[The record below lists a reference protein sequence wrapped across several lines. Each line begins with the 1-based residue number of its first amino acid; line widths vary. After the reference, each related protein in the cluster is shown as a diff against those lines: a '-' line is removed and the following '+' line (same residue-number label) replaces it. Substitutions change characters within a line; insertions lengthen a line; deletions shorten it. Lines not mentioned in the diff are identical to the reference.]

1 MQLLPLEEL
10 GGRVVG
16 RTIQFGV
23 LLPALNPGAGFSVTV
38 RVIHEVDQFRQDVPP
53 LTVALQHRIH
63 DTYGDLWSGV
73 VDLDR
78 PPEGAGPSWGRD
90 GRYVYRLCVNRG
102 NDILDWVIDP
112 FARDFGVGKLSAVVV
127 GDSPFDWGADEAA
140 WRTPEAE
147 DLVFYEVNLAEIA
160 RDLPAATARIPYL
173 ADLGVNCLQL
183 MPVNNVLSEID
194 WGYLPSAYF
203 GVDERLGSRE
213 QLQRLIAEAHQFGL
227 AVVLDAVYGHTS
239 TEFAFVEVYRHFAIP
254 NNPFMADYAKN
265 LFSES
270 TGFQF
275 PLTKDY
281 FFTVNHLWLD
291 VYHVDGFRYDC
302 VPNYWNGPFEGYG
315 ELCYET
321 YQHIKR
327 HAVDGTHWQ
336 RFMNNGRINVIQCA
350 EQLEAPV
357 EVLNRTYSSSTWQN
371 ETLAAAA
378 ATARGGDGALGRLG
392 AAFGLAGYPEVSA
405 FGADVI
411 HQAPLQYIEN
421 HDHPR
426 FLCLFGTQQ
435 PDSRRNILFER
446 GDRSQWYRIQPYLI
460 GMLTAK
466 GAPLLFQGQELCE
479 DYFLPDDG
487 LGRVAL
493 LRPVQWEY
501 FYTDA
506 GQNTLWLVR
515 TLLRLRRDC
524 VELRRGQHFFYN
536 DSSYLRQGILLQ
548 ARYTDSVWT
557 LIALN
562 VTDQDRV
569 VSFRMQRN
577 GDHHEMLHGQDN
589 LLGVVAGEI
598 RELTVPGNYGR
609 IWRAG

>member
-1 MQLLPLEEL
+1 MQLLPLDEL

-23 LLPALNPGAGFSVTV
+23 LLPGINPAAGFSVTV
-38 RVIHEVDQFRQDVPP
+38 RVIHEVDQFLHDVPP
-53 LTVALQHRIH
+53 LAVALQHGID
-63 DTYGDLWSGV
+63 DTYGDRWSGA

-78 PPEGAGPSWGRD
+78 PSEVAGPSWGRD
-90 GRYVYRLCVNRG
+90 GRYVYRLCINRG

-112 FARDFGVGKLSAVVV
+112 FARDFGVGKLSAVV
-127 GDSPFDWGADEAA
+127 GDAPFAWGSDEET
-140 WRTPEAE
+140 WRTPDAE
-147 DLVFYEVNLAEIA
+147 DLVLYEVNLAEIA
-160 RDLPAATARIPYL
+160 RDLPAVTARIPYL

-183 MPVNNVLSEID
+183 MPVNNVTIEID
-194 WGYLPSAYF
+194 WGYLPAGYF
-203 GVDERLGSRE
+203 GVDERLGDRE
-213 QLQRLIAEAHQFGL
+213 QLQRLVAAAHQAGL
-227 AVVLDAVYGHTS
+227 AVVVDAVYGHTS
-239 TEFAFVEVYRHFAIP
+239 GDFAFVEVYRHFAVP
-254 NNPFMADYAKN
+254 NPFMADYAKN

-275 PLTKDY
+275 PITRDY
-281 FFTVNHLWLD
+281 FFTVNYYWLD

-321 YQHIKR
+321 YQHVKR
-327 HAVDGTHWQ
+327 QAASGGHWQ
-336 RFMNNGRINVIQCA
+336 RFTNNGRVNLIQCA

-357 EVLNRTYSSSTWQN
+357 EILNRTYSSSTWQN

-378 ATARGGDGALGRLG
+378 ETARAGEGSLGRLG
-392 AAFGLAGYPEVSA
+392 RAFALLGYPEVST

-426 FLCLFGTQQ
+426 FLCLFGTRQ
-435 PDSRRNILFER
+435 PDSRGNVLFER
-446 GDRSQWYRIQPYLI
+446 GDRSRWYKIQPYLI

-479 DYFLPDDG
+479 DDFLPDDG
-487 LGRVAL
+487 LGRVAM

-501 FYTDA
+501 FYTAA
-506 GQNTLWLVR
+506 GQSTIRLVR

-524 VELRRGQHFFYN
+524 AELRRGEHFFYN
-536 DSSYLRQGILLQ
+536 DNSYLYQGVLLQ
-548 ARYTDSVWT
+548 ARYTDAAWT
-557 LIALN
+557 LVALN
-562 VTDQDRV
+562 VTDQDRAV
-569 VSFRMQRN
+569 PFRMQRS
-577 GDHHEMLHGQDN
+577 GDHQEMLHGQAN
-589 LLGVVAGEI
+589 LLGVVAGEV
-598 RELTVPGNYGR
+598 RELTVPSNYGR
-609 IWRAG
+609 IWRVT